1 MQRKHYTRV
10 LTIAGSDS
18 GGGAGVQ
25 ADIKTISALGCY
37 AASAI
42 TAVTVQNTMGVSDV
56 HPIPADIVEGQIR
69 AVLDDIGADAVK
81 IGMLQSREITRRIA
95 AVLGEYPI
103 RNIVLDPVMVSTSG
117 HRLIE
122 PEAVEALVSCLMPLA
137 RVITPNIPE
146 AEILLGGKRLSD
158 QASLSEAAVEL
169 SRLTGAS
176 VLLKAG
182 HLAPDPSGEDSG
194 AKEMTGASVL
204 LKAGHL
210 APEPDGAESG
220 AGCRAEYEAECR
232 AESECLSGAES
243 GAKSGADR
251 GAESGAKSGAMV
263 LTDYFY
269 DAERGELIELPSQ
282 AVQTVN
288 THGTGCTMSSALAA
302 HLAKGCS
309 LQEAARGAKA
319 YIAGAI
325 ADGAAYEIG
334 HGHGPVNHFF
344 LNKK

>member
-56 HPIPADIVEGQIR
+56 QPIPADIVEGQIR

-169 SRLTGAS
+169 SSL
-176 VLLKAG
+176 
-182 HLAPDPSGEDSG
+182 
-194 AKEMTGASVL
+194 TGASVL

-220 AGCRAEYEAECR
+220 AGYRAEYEAECR
-232 AESECLSGAES
+232 AESECLSGTES
-243 GAKSGADR
+243 RAKSGAD
-251 GAESGAKSGAMV
+251 SGAMV

-309 LQEAARGAKA
+309 LQDAARGAKA

>member
-182 HLAPDPSGEDSG
+182 HLAPDPSG
-194 AKEMTGASVL
+194 
-204 LKAGHL
+204 
-210 APEPDGAESG
+210 AESG
-220 AGCRAEYEAECR
+220 AECRAEYEAECR
-232 AESECLSGAES
+232 AESECLSEAES
-243 GAKSGADR
+243 RAKSW
-251 GAESGAKSGAMV
+251 AEPGAMV

-309 LQEAARGAKA
+309 LQDAARGAKA

>member
-182 HLAPDPSGEDSG
+182 HLAPDPSG
-194 AKEMTGASVL
+194 
-204 LKAGHL
+204 AGY
-210 APEPDGAESG
+210 
-220 AGCRAEYEAECR
+220 RAEYEAECR
-232 AESECLSGAES
+232 AESECLSAAES
-243 GAKSGADR
+243 RAKSW
-251 GAESGAKSGAMV
+251 AEPEAMV

>member
-69 AVLDDIGADAVK
+69 AVLDDIGADAIK

-182 HLAPDPSGEDSG
+182 HLAP
-194 AKEMTGASVL
+194 
-204 LKAGHL
+204 
-210 APEPDGAESG
+210 EPDGAESG

-232 AESECLSGAES
+232 AESECLSGTES
-243 GAKSGADR
+243 RAKSGA
-251 GAESGAKSGAMV
+251 EPGAMV

-309 LQEAARGAKA
+309 LQDAARGAKA

>member
-69 AVLDDIGADAVK
+69 AVLDDIGADAIK

-169 SRLTGAS
+169 SRLTGTS

-182 HLAPDPSGEDSG
+182 HLAPDPSE
-194 AKEMTGASVL
+194 
-204 LKAGHL
+204 
-210 APEPDGAESG
+210 AES
-220 AGCRAEYEAECR
+220 R
-232 AESECLSGAES
+232 
-243 GAKSGADR
+243 AKSGAD
-251 GAESGAKSGAMV
+251 SGAMV

>member
-69 AVLDDIGADAVK
+69 AVLDDIGADAIK

-182 HLAPDPSGEDSG
+182 HLAP
-194 AKEMTGASVL
+194 
-204 LKAGHL
+204 
-210 APEPDGAESG
+210 EPDGAESG

-243 GAKSGADR
+243 GAKSGA
-251 GAESGAKSGAMV
+251 ESRAKSWAEPGAMV

-269 DAERGELIELPSQ
+269 DAERGELIDLPSQ

-309 LQEAARGAKA
+309 LQDAARGAKA

>member
-37 AASAI
+37 AASVI

-182 HLAPDPSGEDSG
+182 HLAPDPSGADSEV
-194 AKEMTGASVL
+194 KEMTGASVL

-210 APEPDGAESG
+210 APDPSGAESG
-220 AGCRAEYEAECR
+220 AGCR

-243 GAKSGADR
+243 GAKSAAESR
-251 GAESGAKSGAMV
+251 AKSGAEPGAMV

-309 LQEAARGAKA
+309 LQDAARGAKA

>member
-1 MQRKHYTRV
+1 MSFPGPLEAAPFKKSPHTGRMQRKHYTRV

-81 IGMLQSREITRRIA
+81 IGMLQSREITQRIA

-182 HLAPDPSGEDSG
+182 HLAP
-194 AKEMTGASVL
+194 
-204 LKAGHL
+204 
-210 APEPDGAESG
+210 EPDGAESG
-220 AGCRAEYEAECR
+220 AGCRAESEADCR

-243 GAKSGADR
+243 GAKSGAESR
-251 GAESGAKSGAMV
+251 AKSGADSGAMV

-269 DAERGELIELPSQ
+269 DAERGELIDLPSQ

-288 THGTGCTMSSALAA
+288 THGTGCTMSSAFAA

-309 LQEAARGAKA
+309 LQDAARGAKA

>member
-69 AVLDDIGADAVK
+69 AVLDDIGADAIK

-182 HLAPDPSGEDSG
+182 HLAP
-194 AKEMTGASVL
+194 
-204 LKAGHL
+204 
-210 APEPDGAESG
+210 EPDGAESR

-243 GAKSGADR
+243 RAKSAAESRAKSGA
-251 GAESGAKSGAMV
+251 EPEAMV

-288 THGTGCTMSSALAA
+288 THGTGCTMSSAFAA

-309 LQEAARGAKA
+309 LQDAARGAKA

>member
-25 ADIKTISALGCY
+25 DDIKTISALGCY

-81 IGMLQSREITRRIA
+81 IGMLQSREITQRIA

-182 HLAPDPSGEDSG
+182 HLAP
-194 AKEMTGASVL
+194 
-204 LKAGHL
+204 
-210 APEPDGAESG
+210 EPDGAES
-220 AGCRAEYEAECR
+220 R
-232 AESECLSGAES
+232 
-243 GAKSGADR
+243 AKSGAD
-251 GAESGAKSGAMV
+251 SGTMV

-269 DAERGELIELPSQ
+269 DAERGELIDLPSQ

-309 LQEAARGAKA
+309 LQDAARGAKA

>member
-146 AEILLGGKRLSD
+146 AEILLGGKRISD

-182 HLAPDPSGEDSG
+182 HLAPDPS
-194 AKEMTGASVL
+194 A
-204 LKAGHL
+204 
-210 APEPDGAESG
+210 AESR

-243 GAKSGADR
+243 GAKSEAESR
-251 GAESGAKSGAMV
+251 AKSEAESGAKSWAEPGAMV

-288 THGTGCTMSSALAA
+288 THGTGCTMSSAFAA

>member
-81 IGMLQSREITRRIA
+81 IGMLQSREITQRIA

-182 HLAPDPSGEDSG
+182 HLAP
-194 AKEMTGASVL
+194 
-204 LKAGHL
+204 
-210 APEPDGAESG
+210 EPDGAES
-220 AGCRAEYEAECR
+220 R
-232 AESECLSGAES
+232 
-243 GAKSGADR
+243 AKSGAD
-251 GAESGAKSGAMV
+251 SGAMV

-269 DAERGELIELPSQ
+269 DAERGELIDLPSQ

-309 LQEAARGAKA
+309 LQDAARGAKA

>member
-81 IGMLQSREITRRIA
+81 IGMLQSREITQRIA

-182 HLAPDPSGEDSG
+182 HLAP
-194 AKEMTGASVL
+194 
-204 LKAGHL
+204 
-210 APEPDGAESG
+210 EPDGAES
-220 AGCRAEYEAECR
+220 R
-232 AESECLSGAES
+232 
-243 GAKSGADR
+243 AKSGAD
-251 GAESGAKSGAMV
+251 SGTMV

-309 LQEAARGAKA
+309 LQDAARGAKA

>member
-182 HLAPDPSGEDSG
+182 HLAP
-194 AKEMTGASVL
+194 
-204 LKAGHL
+204 
-210 APEPDGAESG
+210 EPDGAESG

-232 AESECLSGAES
+232 AESECLSGTES
-243 GAKSGADR
+243 RAKSGADSE
-251 GAESGAKSGAMV
+251 AIV

-282 AVQTVN
+282 AVRTVN
-288 THGTGCTMSSALAA
+288 THGTGCTMSSAFAA

-309 LQEAARGAKA
+309 LQDAARGAKA

>member
-69 AVLDDIGADAVK
+69 AVLDDIGADAIK

-182 HLAPDPSGEDSG
+182 HLAP
-194 AKEMTGASVL
+194 
-204 LKAGHL
+204 
-210 APEPDGAESG
+210 EPDGAESR

-232 AESECLSGAES
+232 AESECLSAAES
-243 GAKSGADR
+243 GAKSA
-251 GAESGAKSGAMV
+251 AESRAKSEADSGAMV

-309 LQEAARGAKA
+309 LQDAARGAKA

>member
-182 HLAPDPSGEDSG
+182 HLAP
-194 AKEMTGASVL
+194 
-204 LKAGHL
+204 
-210 APEPDGAESG
+210 EPDGAESG

-243 GAKSGADR
+243 GAKSA
-251 GAESGAKSGAMV
+251 AESRAKSEADSETMV

-309 LQEAARGAKA
+309 LQDAARGAKA

>member
-1 MQRKHYTRV
+1 MSFPGPLEAAPFKKSPHTGRMQRKHYTRV

-182 HLAPDPSGEDSG
+182 HLAP
-194 AKEMTGASVL
+194 
-204 LKAGHL
+204 
-210 APEPDGAESG
+210 EPDGAESG

-243 GAKSGADR
+243 GAKSGA
-251 GAESGAKSGAMV
+251 ESRAKSWAEPGAMV

-309 LQEAARGAKA
+309 LQDAARGAKA

>member
-81 IGMLQSREITRRIA
+81 IGMLQSREITQRIA

-122 PEAVEALVSCLMPLA
+122 PEAVEALISCLMPLA

-182 HLAPDPSGEDSG
+182 HLAP
-194 AKEMTGASVL
+194 
-204 LKAGHL
+204 
-210 APEPDGAESG
+210 EPDGAES
-220 AGCRAEYEAECR
+220 R
-232 AESECLSGAES
+232 
-243 GAKSGADR
+243 AKSGAD
-251 GAESGAKSGAMV
+251 SGTMV

-269 DAERGELIELPSQ
+269 DAERGELIDLPSQ

-309 LQEAARGAKA
+309 LQDAARGAKA

>member
-42 TAVTVQNTMGVSDV
+42 TAVTVQNTMGVSAV

-81 IGMLQSREITRRIA
+81 IGMLQSREITQRIA

-122 PEAVEALVSCLMPLA
+122 PEAVEALVSSLMPLA

-182 HLAPDPSGEDSG
+182 HLAP
-194 AKEMTGASVL
+194 
-204 LKAGHL
+204 
-210 APEPDGAESG
+210 EPDGAESR

-232 AESECLSGAES
+232 AESECLSGA
-243 GAKSGADR
+243 KSGADR
-251 GAESGAKSGAMV
+251 GAKSWAEPGAMV

-309 LQEAARGAKA
+309 LQDAARGAKA

>member
-69 AVLDDIGADAVK
+69 AVLDDIGADAIK

-182 HLAPDPSGEDSG
+182 HLAP
-194 AKEMTGASVL
+194 
-204 LKAGHL
+204 
-210 APEPDGAESG
+210 EPDGAESG

-232 AESECLSGAES
+232 AESECLSAAES
-243 GAKSGADR
+243 RAKSGAD
-251 GAESGAKSGAMV
+251 SGAMV

-282 AVQTVN
+282 AVRTVN

-309 LQEAARGAKA
+309 LQDAARGAKA

>member
-69 AVLDDIGADAVK
+69 AVLDDIGADAIK

-182 HLAPDPSGEDSG
+182 HLAP
-194 AKEMTGASVL
+194 
-204 LKAGHL
+204 
-210 APEPDGAESG
+210 EPDGAESG

-243 GAKSGADR
+243 RAKSEAD
-251 GAESGAKSGAMV
+251 SGAMV

>member
-81 IGMLQSREITRRIA
+81 IGMLQSREITQRIA

-182 HLAPDPSGEDSG
+182 HLAP
-194 AKEMTGASVL
+194 
-204 LKAGHL
+204 
-210 APEPDGAESG
+210 EPDGAES
-220 AGCRAEYEAECR
+220 R
-232 AESECLSGAES
+232 
-243 GAKSGADR
+243 AKSGAD
-251 GAESGAKSGAMV
+251 SGTMV

-269 DAERGELIELPSQ
+269 DAERGELIDLPSQ

-309 LQEAARGAKA
+309 LQDAARGAKA

>member
-182 HLAPDPSGEDSG
+182 HLAPDPSG
-194 AKEMTGASVL
+194 
-204 LKAGHL
+204 
-210 APEPDGAESG
+210 AESG

-232 AESECLSGAES
+232 AESECLSGTES
-243 GAKSGADR
+243 RAKSGADR
-251 GAESGAKSGAMV
+251 GAMV

-288 THGTGCTMSSALAA
+288 THGTGCTMSSAFAA

-309 LQEAARGAKA
+309 LQDAARGAKA

>member
-122 PEAVEALVSCLMPLA
+122 PEAVEALVSSLMPLA

-182 HLAPDPSGEDSG
+182 HLAP
-194 AKEMTGASVL
+194 
-204 LKAGHL
+204 
-210 APEPDGAESG
+210 EPDGAESG
-220 AGCRAEYEAECR
+220 AGCRAESEAECR

-251 GAESGAKSGAMV
+251 GAKSWAEPEAMV

-309 LQEAARGAKA
+309 LQDAARGAKA

>member
-182 HLAPDPSGEDSG
+182 HLAPDPSGADSEV
-194 AKEMTGASVL
+194 KEMTGASVL

-210 APEPDGAESG
+210 APDP
-220 AGCRAEYEAECR
+220 
-232 AESECLSGAES
+232 SGAES
-243 GAKSGADR
+243 RAKSE
-251 GAESGAKSGAMV
+251 AESRAKSEADSETMV

-309 LQEAARGAKA
+309 LQDAARGAKA

>member
-42 TAVTVQNTMGVSDV
+42 TAVTVQNTMGVSNV

-69 AVLDDIGADAVK
+69 AVLDDIGADAIK

-182 HLAPDPSGEDSG
+182 HLAPDPSG
-194 AKEMTGASVL
+194 
-204 LKAGHL
+204 
-210 APEPDGAESG
+210 AESG
-220 AGCRAEYEAECR
+220 AGCRAEYEAECI

-243 GAKSGADR
+243 RAKSGAD
-251 GAESGAKSGAMV
+251 SGAMV

>member
-81 IGMLQSREITRRIA
+81 IGMLQSREITQRIA

-169 SRLTGAS
+169 SSL
-176 VLLKAG
+176 
-182 HLAPDPSGEDSG
+182 
-194 AKEMTGASVL
+194 TGASVL

-232 AESECLSGAES
+232 AESECLSR
-243 GAKSGADR
+243 AKSGAD
-251 GAESGAKSGAMV
+251 SGAMV

-309 LQEAARGAKA
+309 LQDAARGAKA

>member
-182 HLAPDPSGEDSG
+182 HLAP
-194 AKEMTGASVL
+194 
-204 LKAGHL
+204 
-210 APEPDGAESG
+210 EPDGAESG

-232 AESECLSGAES
+232 AESECLSGA
-243 GAKSGADR
+243 KSGADR
-251 GAESGAKSGAMV
+251 GAKSEADSGTMV

-269 DAERGELIELPSQ
+269 DAERGELIDLPSQ

-309 LQEAARGAKA
+309 LQDAARGAKA

>member
-69 AVLDDIGADAVK
+69 AVLDDIGADSIK

-182 HLAPDPSGEDSG
+182 HLAPDPSG
-194 AKEMTGASVL
+194 
-204 LKAGHL
+204 
-210 APEPDGAESG
+210 AEF
-220 AGCRAEYEAECR
+220 R
-232 AESECLSGAES
+232 
-243 GAKSGADR
+243 AKSWAD
-251 GAESGAKSGAMV
+251 SGAMV

-282 AVQTVN
+282 AVRTVN

-309 LQEAARGAKA
+309 LQDAARGAKA

>member
-182 HLAPDPSGEDSG
+182 HLAPDPSG
-194 AKEMTGASVL
+194 
-204 LKAGHL
+204 
-210 APEPDGAESG
+210 
-220 AGCRAEYEAECR
+220 AEYEAECR

-243 GAKSGADR
+243 GAKSA
-251 GAESGAKSGAMV
+251 AESRAKSWAEPGAMV

-269 DAERGELIELPSQ
+269 DAERGELIDLPSQ

-309 LQEAARGAKA
+309 LQDAARGAKA

>member
-69 AVLDDIGADAVK
+69 AVLDDIGADAIK

-182 HLAPDPSGEDSG
+182 HLAP
-194 AKEMTGASVL
+194 
-204 LKAGHL
+204 
-210 APEPDGAESG
+210 EPDGAESR
-220 AGCRAEYEAECR
+220 AGCRAESEAECR

-251 GAESGAKSGAMV
+251 GAKSGAEPGTMV

-302 HLAKGCS
+302 YLAKGCS
-309 LQEAARGAKA
+309 LQDAARGAKA

>member
-69 AVLDDIGADAVK
+69 AVLDDIGADAIK

-169 SRLTGAS
+169 SSL
-176 VLLKAG
+176 
-182 HLAPDPSGEDSG
+182 
-194 AKEMTGASVL
+194 TGASVL

-210 APEPDGAESG
+210 APEPDGAES
-220 AGCRAEYEAECR
+220 R
-232 AESECLSGAES
+232 
-243 GAKSGADR
+243 AKSGAD
-251 GAESGAKSGAMV
+251 SGAMV

-309 LQEAARGAKA
+309 LQDAARGAKA

>member
-42 TAVTVQNTMGVSDV
+42 TAVTVQNTMGVSAV

-122 PEAVEALVSCLMPLA
+122 PEAVEALVSSLMPLA

-182 HLAPDPSGEDSG
+182 HLAP
-194 AKEMTGASVL
+194 
-204 LKAGHL
+204 
-210 APEPDGAESG
+210 EPDGAESR

-232 AESECLSGAES
+232 AESECLSGA
-243 GAKSGADR
+243 KSGADR
-251 GAESGAKSGAMV
+251 GAKSWAEPGAMV

-309 LQEAARGAKA
+309 LQDAARGAKA

>member
-146 AEILLGGKRLSD
+146 AEILLGGKRLGD

-169 SRLTGAS
+169 SRL
-176 VLLKAG
+176 
-182 HLAPDPSGEDSG
+182 
-194 AKEMTGASVL
+194 TGASVL

-251 GAESGAKSGAMV
+251 GAKSGADSGTMV

-309 LQEAARGAKA
+309 LQDAARGAKA

>member
-42 TAVTVQNTMGVSDV
+42 TAVTVQNTMGVSNV

-69 AVLDDIGADAVK
+69 AVLDDIGADAIK

-182 HLAPDPSGEDSG
+182 HLAPDPSEADSG

-210 APEPDGAESG
+210 APEPDGAESR

-232 AESECLSGAES
+232 AESECLSAAES
-243 GAKSGADR
+243 RAKSEAD
-251 GAESGAKSGAMV
+251 SGAMM

-288 THGTGCTMSSALAA
+288 THGTGCTMSSAFAA

-309 LQEAARGAKA
+309 LQDAARGAKA
-319 YIAGAI
+319 YIAEAI